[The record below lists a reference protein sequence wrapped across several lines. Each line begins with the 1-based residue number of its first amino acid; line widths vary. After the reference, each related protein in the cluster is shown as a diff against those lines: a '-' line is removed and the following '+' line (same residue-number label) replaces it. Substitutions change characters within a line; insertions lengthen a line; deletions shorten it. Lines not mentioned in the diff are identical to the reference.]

1 MDNIQSINFFIPEL
15 ILVAT
20 IAFCLIID
28 FFLSKKNSF
37 NVAYVA
43 LIGIILSGISLWFSS
58 PLITTSLFLNSIVL
72 DPFSRIF
79 KFIFLISSFITILI
93 SLDTSELKNRSL
105 GEYFTLIT
113 AMILGLILMT
123 SSVDLIMIYLSIEL
137 VSIISFILAGYLRFK
152 MISNEAAI
160 KYVIY
165 GAFSSGLM
173 LYGFSLLY
181 GLTGTTKL
189 FEMNKV
195 LFSHDFSHINLSL
208 IVSFLL
214 IIAGL
219 GYKIAIAPF
228 HFWTPDV
235 YEGSPTPITAFF
247 SVAPKAA
254 GFALMVRF
262 LNSLFGDVNPLNSE
276 NWVSIEGV
284 PWQAIL
290 LLLSAL
296 TMIIGNLIA
305 IQQENVKRLLAY
317 SSIAHAGYILM
328 GIPLL
333 SKDGVFAVVF
343 YIIVY
348 LFMQLGAFYISIIIA
363 DKYKTE
369 KIEDYAGIGWQSP
382 FLGILMSLFMFSLTG
397 LPPTAGF
404 IGKFYLFAAVINAGT
419 QYYWI
424 AIIGVLNSVISL
436 YYYMRIVKVMYFN
449 EKNIQNSFVPS
460 QFSILLLLILGIP
473 TIYFGVQWT
482 YIHEWVDSALKFF
495 IPNF

>member
-93 SLDTSELKNRSL
+93 SLDTSDLKNRSL

-348 LFMQLGAFYISIIIA
+348 
-363 DKYKTE
+363 
-369 KIEDYAGIGWQSP
+369 
-382 FLGILMSLFMFSLTG
+382 
-397 LPPTAGF
+397 
-404 IGKFYLFAAVINAGT
+404 
-419 QYYWI
+419 
-424 AIIGVLNSVISL
+424 
-436 YYYMRIVKVMYFN
+436 
-449 EKNIQNSFVPS
+449 
-460 QFSILLLLILGIP
+460 
-473 TIYFGVQWT
+473 
-482 YIHEWVDSALKFF
+482 
-495 IPNF
+495 

>member
-1 MDNIQSINFFIPEL
+1 MGNIQSIFYFIPEL
-15 ILVAT
+15 IIVGTVLLAVLVDLIVSDRNVQKVGYLVIAGLT
-20 IAFCLIID
+20 ISS
-28 FFLSKKNSF
+28 FFLW
-37 NVAYVA
+37 
-43 LIGIILSGISLWFSS
+43 LS
-58 PLITTSLFLNSIVL
+58 PPDQTTNLFLNTIVI

-79 KFIFLISSFITILI
+79 KFIFLLATLI
-93 SLDTSELKNRSL
+93 VVMMSMKTDELKSVRT
-105 GEYFTLIT
+105 GEYYALM
-113 AMILGLILMT
+113 AVMVLGMFLMA
-123 SSVDLIMIYLSIEL
+123 SSIDLIMIYLAIEV
-137 VSIISFILAGYLRFK
+137 VSITSFILAGYLK
-152 MISNEAAI
+152 DKVTSNEASL

-165 GAFSSGLM
+165 GAFSSGIM

-181 GLTGTTKL
+181 GLTGTMKL
-189 FEMNKV
+189 LELGNAV
-195 LFSHDFSHINLSL
+195 AALGSESNLAL
-208 IVSFLL
+208 T
-214 IIAGL
+214 IATIMIMAGF
-219 GYKIAIAPF
+219 GYKIAIVPF

-254 GFALMVRF
+254 GFALMLRF
-262 LNSLFGDVNPLNSE
+262 LNSLFGDMNPLNSQ
-276 NWVSIEGV
+276 NWISIEGV
-284 PWQAIL
+284 PWQEIL
-290 LLLSAL
+290 LVLSAL
-296 TMIIGNLIA
+296 TMIVGNLVA

-328 GIPLL
+328 GVPLL
-333 SKDGVFAVVF
+333 SKDGIFAVVF

-369 KIEDYAGIGWQSP
+369 KIEEYAGIGWQSP
-382 FLGILMSLFMFSLTG
+382 ILGILMSLFMFSLTG

-404 IGKFYLFAAVINAGT
+404 IGKFYLFAAVINAGA

-449 EKNIQNSFVPS
+449 EKNIQNSFIPS
-460 QFSILLLLILGIP
+460 QFSILLLLALGIP

>member
-28 FFLSKKNSF
+28 FFLSRKNSF

-43 LIGIILSGISLWFSS
+43 LIGILLSGISLWFSS
-58 PLITTSLFLNSIVL
+58 PLISTSLFLNSIVL

-137 VSIISFILAGYLRFK
+137 VSIISFILAGYLRYK

-181 GLTGTTKL
+181 GLSGTTKL

-195 LFSHDFSHINLSL
+195 LFSHDFSQINLSL

-276 NWVSIEGV
+276 NWISIEGV

-333 SKDGVFAVVF
+333 SKDGIFAVVF

-369 KIEDYAGIGWQSP
+369 NIEDYAGIGWQSP

-436 YYYMRIVKVMYFN
+436 YYYMRIVKVMYF
-449 EKNIQNSFVPS
+449 
-460 QFSILLLLILGIP
+460 
-473 TIYFGVQWT
+473 Y
-482 YIHEWVDSALKFF
+482 
-495 IPNF
+495 

>member
-28 FFLSKKNSF
+28 FFLSRKNSF

-43 LIGIILSGISLWFSS
+43 LIGILLSGISLWFSS
-58 PLITTSLFLNSIVL
+58 PLISTSLFLNSIVL

-137 VSIISFILAGYLRFK
+137 VSIISFILAGYLRYK

-181 GLTGTTKL
+181 GLSGTTKL

-195 LFSHDFSHINLSL
+195 LFSHDFSQINLSL

-276 NWVSIEGV
+276 NWISIEGV

-333 SKDGVFAVVF
+333 SKDGIFAVVF

-369 KIEDYAGIGWQSP
+369 NIEDYAGIGWQSP

-460 QFSILLLLILGIP
+460 RFSILLLLILGIP

-482 YIHEWVDSALKFF
+482 YIHEWVDNALKFF

>member
-15 ILVAT
+15 ILVVT
-20 IAFCLIID
+20 IASCIILD
-28 FFLSKKNSF
+28 LFLNKKNSF
-37 NVAYVA
+37 NVAYIA
-43 LIGIILSGISLWFSS
+43 LLGIFLSGLSLWFSS
-58 PLITTSLFLNSIVL
+58 PIITTSLFLDTIVL

-79 KFIFLISSFITILI
+79 KFIFLIASFITILI
-93 SLDTSELKNRSL
+93 SLSSSELKGIGL

-113 AMILGLILMT
+113 AMVLGLFLMS

-137 VSIISFILAGYLRFK
+137 VSIISFILAGYLRYK
-152 MISNEAAI
+152 MIANEAAI

-173 LYGFSLLY
+173 LYGISLLY

-189 FEMNKV
+189 FEINAV
-195 LFSHDFSHINLSL
+195 LLSHNFSEINLSL
-208 IVSFLL
+208 IISFLL
-214 IIAGL
+214 ILVGL

-262 LNSLFGDVNPLNSE
+262 LNSLFGDLNPLNSQ

-284 PWQAIL
+284 PWAEIL
-290 LLLSAL
+290 LILSAL
-296 TMIIGNLIA
+296 TMTIGNLIA
-305 IQQENVKRLLAY
+305 IQQDNVKRLLAY

-328 GIPLL
+328 AVPLL
-333 SKDGVFAVVF
+333 SRDGVFAVIF

-369 KIEDYAGIGWQSP
+369 NIEEYAGIGWQSP

-404 IGKFYLFAAVINAGT
+404 IGKFYLFAAVINAGS

-424 AIIGVLNSVISL
+424 AIIGVLNSVVSL

-449 EKNIQNSFVPS
+449 EKNSENKFVPS
-460 QFSILLLLILGIP
+460 QFSIAVLLLLGIP
-473 TIYFGVQWT
+473 TIYFGIQWT
-482 YIHEWVDSALKFF
+482 FVHEWVDGALKFF
-495 IPNF
+495 IPNM